1 MSNALFKRLV
11 ALALALIALAVYA
24 AAGPIFHLH
33 RVAVAGDSWVV
44 SEDEVR
50 SGLAR
55 SGKMSLLFGDFSQL
69 ADTVA
74 SLSPVRAAVVSLDPP
89 NGLRLF
95 VHAREP
101 YARSVDGGL
110 IDSNGEWYQSETDED
125 LPIFDMSRSLMPQAV
140 EFHTD
145 ASADLDEHGFG
156 IIQLD
161 HEWDGWRV
169 TLSNGWV
176 VLIGEHKKRERFG
189 RFVRALPDLRLA
201 LQETGSLR
209 FDMRY
214 PHGLAVAGWT
224 ERAKGEGDG

>member
-11 ALALALIALAVYA
+11 ALALALSALAVYA

-33 RVAVAGDSWVV
+33 RVELAGDSWVV

-50 SGLAR
+50 RGLAR

-95 VHAREP
+95 VQARQP

-110 IDSNGEWYQSETDED
+110 VDSNGEWYQSETDED
-125 LPIFDMSRSLMPQAV
+125 LPIFSMSRSLMPQAV

-145 ASADLDEHGFG
+145 ASSELNEHGFG
-156 IIQLD
+156 ITQL
-161 HEWDGWRV
+161 HHAWDGWRV
-169 TLSNGWV
+169 FLSNGWV
-176 VLIGEHKKRERFG
+176 VHIGEHKKRDRFG